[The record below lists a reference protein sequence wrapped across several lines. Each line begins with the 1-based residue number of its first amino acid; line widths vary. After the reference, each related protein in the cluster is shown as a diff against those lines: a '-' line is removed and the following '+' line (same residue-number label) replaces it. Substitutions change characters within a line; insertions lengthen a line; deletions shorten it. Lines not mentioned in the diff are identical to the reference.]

1 MLEFT
6 QRYSKK
12 PSLFVREVL
21 GVKPLDYQAEFLDA
35 IASGE
40 RKISIGLGMALVSL
54 RPLPGRCFGTS

>member
-1 MLEFT
+1 MNDLSQNAMLEFT

-21 GVKPLDYQAEFLDA
+21 GVEPLDYQAEFLDA

-40 RKISIGLGMALVSL
+40 R
-54 RPLPGRCFGTS
+54 